1 MKGKNTWATRRQMFI
16 WPKAGPIASIERFE
30 EFVNSSFS
38 CEIEYAGEAFKEK
51 TGDVD
56 VIFFLNPKDND
67 NMLFT
72 LFCENVGIE
81 RISLEWK
88 FKGYSNT
95 SVKRFFH

>member
-1 MKGKNTWATRRQMFI
+1 MQGKNTWATRRQMFI
-16 WPKAGPIASIERFE
+16 WPGAGPIASIEAFE
-30 EFVNSSFS
+30 QFVNKSFS

-56 VIFFLNPKDND
+56 VIFFLNPKDNG
-67 NMLFT
+67 NILFT
-72 LFCENVGIE
+72 FFCESVGIE

-88 FKGYSNT
+88 FRGYSDT